1 MKLTVFTP
9 AYNRANLLIKLYD
22 SLSEQTIKS
31 FEWIIVD
38 DASTDNTKSVV
49 ESFLGK
55 ENEFEISYY
64 CQEHGGKHRAINYA
78 LNKAKGSFFFIVD
91 SDDYLVDNAVEL
103 VLNWIESIEE
113 NELIAGV
120 AGLKISPEGKL
131 WGLKHNDEIADR
143 VGTFVDASNFER
155 KKYDLLGDKA
165 EVYRTEILKKYAL
178 PEFEGEYFVTE
189 AVCWDAIAGAGYKL
203 RWYYEPIYVCDYLED
218 GLTRTGANELK
229 GRINNYQ
236 GYCYYIR
243 QSLKI
248 VPMKEKM
255 VRFRAY
261 NKTRKAMNKSISDS
275 AKDLEISAVE
285 YLFNLYVLMPVVY
298 AMRMIDKVIG

>member
-22 SLSEQTIKS
+22 SLCAQTVKS

-49 ESFLGK
+49 ESFLKK
-55 ENEFEISYY
+55 ENGFEISYY

-113 NELIAGV
+113 NKLIAGV
-120 AGLKISPEGKL
+120 AGLKISPKGKL
-131 WGLKHNDEIADR
+131 WGLKSNDEIADR

-165 EVYRTEILKKYAL
+165 EVYRTEVLKKYAM

-218 GLTRTGANELK
+218 GLTKTGANELR
-229 GRINNYQ
+229 GRSNNYQ

-275 AKDLEISAVE
+275 AKDLEISTVE
-285 YLFNLYVLMPVVY
+285 YLFNLCVLMPVVY
-298 AMRMIDKVIG
+298 AVRMVDKVIG